1 VDDLKKIKS
10 KGPSRISVES
20 IDPLL
25 AKGSSYAAVAPITVL
40 PSGLSCKG
48 ELWLTTNG
56 TTKNA
61 TSGMVPFTSTGA
73 SQSVHFPVT
82 MPSAAGEFMVYLDV
96 YADSLLIGSYIAT
109 ENVVIPGV
117 EIGPISWD

>member
-1 VDDLKKIKS
+1 MDFERILG
-10 KGPSRISVES
+10 KGPDRISVES
-20 IDPLL
+20 VDPLL
-25 AKGSSYAAVAPITVL
+25 AKGSSHTAVAPITVS
-40 PSGLSCKG
+40 PPGLSCKG

-73 SQSVHFPVT
+73 SQSVRFSVT
-82 MPSAAGEFMVYLDV
+82 MPSAAGEFSVYLDI

-109 ENVVIPGV
+109 ESVVVPGV
-117 EIGPISWD
+117 EIGPISWE

>member
-1 VDDLKKIKS
+1 MDFKKILG
-10 KGPSRISVES
+10 KGPARISVEGV
-20 IDPLL
+20 DPLL
-25 AKGSSYAAVAPITVL
+25 AKGSSHTAVAPVTVT

-73 SQSVHFPVT
+73 SQSVRFPIT

-109 ENVVIPGV
+109 ENVIIPGV
-117 EIGPISWD
+117 EIGEIIWES